1 VDPLTSPLGLPAGAL
16 LRLADTLGPED
27 SLARAALVLRETS
40 ASLVPVAREDRPI
53 GAVTQG
59 SLARCLEAGVDP
71 LQPVTEALE
80 PGVPTIPVFA
90 SGAEALRRLADSPT
104 RELMVVDGEGRFAGL
119 LAASDL
125 FPRPETPPHLPLIG
139 GMATPFGVYLTAGGA
154 KGGASHA
161 ALVATGAMLFGM
173 LVAASLAGAWA
184 AEWALPSVTPKTF
197 HTVSDLVSVG
207 LFLIGLR
214 LLPLS
219 GIHAAEHQVVHAL
232 ERGEPLELEV
242 VRRMP
247 RVHPRCGTN
256 VAVGL
261 GLFLSLAA
269 WKWTDQEALRIFASL
284 IATLF
289 VWRPLGSLL
298 QLLVTTRPAS
308 DRQLLNGIAA
318 GRDLVRNVQVRGR
331 VRIGLGRRLLSSGM
345 PHVVGGSLLAY
356 FVAEGIAMLFGFRI
370 AI

>member
-1 VDPLTSPLGLPAGAL
+1 
-16 LRLADTLGPED
+16 
-27 SLARAALVLRETS
+27 
-40 ASLVPVAREDRPI
+40 
-53 GAVTQG
+53 
-59 SLARCLEAGVDP
+59 
-71 LQPVTEALE
+71 
-80 PGVPTIPVFA
+80 
-90 SGAEALRRLADSPT
+90 
-104 RELMVVDGEGRFAGL
+104 
-119 LAASDL
+119 
-125 FPRPETPPHLPLIG
+125 
-139 GMATPFGVYLTAGGA
+139 
-154 KGGASHA
+154 
-161 ALVATGAMLFGM
+161 
-173 LVAASLAGAWA
+173 
-184 AEWALPSVTPKTF
+184 
-197 HTVSDLVSVG
+197 
-207 LFLIGLR
+207 
-214 LLPLS
+214 
-219 GIHAAEHQVVHAL
+219 
-232 ERGEPLELEV
+232 